1 MTDTREPQADHDLV
15 HTASSSSSYDPGLL
29 SRLVGVLFSPRRT
42 FSAVVQHPRSLGAMV
57 AVVVVVGG
65 SNGALLSTARGQQ
78 MMLEESIAGME
89 SFGITVSDDMYAQ
102 ISQGS
107 DFAAYSTAAGAAVGF
122 PVLVLALTAGVW
134 MLGWVV
140 FGAGAQF
147 KVLYAVVTHVGAVSI
162 VQQLFGVPLNYVRG
176 AMNSPSTL
184 AVFFPMLEEGTFTQR
199 TLGLVDVF
207 VIWQLFVLSTGVAVL
222 YKRRT
227 RPIATTFY
235 LLYAV
240 IAVGGGAGLSRI
252 GG

>member
-1 MTDTREPQADHDLV
+1 MTDTKELRADGDLV
-15 HTASSSSSYDPGLL
+15 HTAPTPDPGLL
-29 SRLVGVLFSPRRT
+29 FRLVGVLFSPRRT

-57 AVVVVVGG
+57 AVVLVVGG
-65 SNGALLSTARGQQ
+65 STGALLSTARGQQ
-78 MMLEESIAGME
+78 MMLEQSVAGME
-89 SFGITVSDDMYAQ
+89 AFGITVSDDMYAQ

-107 DFAAYSTAAGAAVGF
+107 EFAVYTSAAGAAVGF
-122 PVLVLALTAGVW
+122 PVLVLALTAVVW
-134 MLGWVV
+134 ILGWVV

-162 VQQLFGVPLNYVRG
+162 VQQLFVVPLNYVRG

-207 VIWQLFVLSTGVAVL
+207 IIWQLFVLSTGVAVL

>member
-1 MTDTREPQADHDLV
+1 M
-15 HTASSSSSYDPGLL
+15 HTAPTPDPGLL
-29 SRLVGVLFSPRRT
+29 FRLVGVLFSPRRT
-42 FSAVVQHPRSLGAMV
+42 VSAIVQHPRSLGAMV

-65 SNGALLSTARGQQ
+65 ANGALMSTARGQQ
-78 MMLEESIAGME
+78 MMLEQAVAGME

-107 DFAAYSTAAGAAVGF
+107 DFAVYTSAAGAAVSIS
-122 PVLVLALTAGVW
+122 VLVLALTGVVW

-140 FGAGAQF
+140 AGAGAKF
-147 KVLYAVVTHVGAVSI
+147 KVLYAVVAHVGAVSI
-162 VQQLFGVPLNYVRG
+162 VQQLFVVPLNYVRG

-207 VIWQLFVLSTGVAVL
+207 IIWQLFVLSIGVAVL
-222 YKRRT
+222 YRRRT

-235 LLYAV
+235 VLYAV